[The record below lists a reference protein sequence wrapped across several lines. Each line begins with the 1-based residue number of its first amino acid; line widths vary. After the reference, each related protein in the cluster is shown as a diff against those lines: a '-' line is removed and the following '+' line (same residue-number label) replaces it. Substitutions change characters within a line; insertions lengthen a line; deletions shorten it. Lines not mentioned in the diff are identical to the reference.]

1 MDRQGRTGGRYPLA
15 DLELA
20 LADRARPNPLVVLW
34 RWRYEVGALAAIG
47 LALWSGAGYVLLAI
61 VAALGALAMWPPAR
75 RVLIA
80 RAWCV
85 VTPHRVRT
93 ACAEAWIHSR
103 SGKIPIVLWT
113 SPRPYGERVALWCP
127 AGTTAADLQTQHTM
141 LATAC
146 WAERVHVVP
155 NTEHRQVVVLQVVRN
170 GHGSWAPA
178 PLAVPGDTTREVD
191 DRQVHLLPPPDV
203 P

>member
-1 MDRQGRTGGRYPLA
+1 MNGRGRYPLA

-20 LADRARPNPLVVLW
+20 LSDRPRPNPLVVLW
-34 RWRYEVGALAAIG
+34 RWRYEVGAVAAVGIAMWAG
-47 LALWSGAGYVLLAI
+47 LPYLPLGI
-61 VAALGALAMWPPAR
+61 VAVLAGLAMWPAAR
-75 RVLIA
+75 RMLVG

-93 ACAEAWIHSR
+93 ACAQAWIHSR

-113 SPRPYGERVALWCP
+113 SPRPYGERVALWCR
-127 AGTTAADLQTQHTM
+127 AGTTAADLAAQEAM

-155 NTEHRQVVVLQVVRN
+155 NAEHPQVVVLAVVRN
-170 GHGSWAPA
+170 GGGP
-178 PLAVPGDTTREVD
+178 AVPASITVAGTATLEVD
-191 DRQVHLLPPPDV
+191 DRRVHLLPPADAP
-203 P
+203 

>member
-1 MDRQGRTGGRYPLA
+1 MDGRGRTGGRYPLA

-20 LADRARPNPLVVLW
+20 LSDRPRPNPLVVLW
-34 RWRYEVGALAAIG
+34 RWRYEVGALAVIG
-47 LALWSGAGYVLLAI
+47 VAGWSGAGYIVLAV
-61 VAALGALAMWPPAR
+61 VAALGALAMWPAAR

-85 VTPHRVRT
+85 ITPHRVRT

-113 SPRPYGERVALWCP
+113 SPRAYGERVALWCR
-127 AGTTAADLQTQHTM
+127 AGTTAADLQAQQAM

-146 WAERVHVVP
+146 WAEWVHVVP
-155 NTEHRQVVVLQVVRN
+155 HSEHRQVVVLQVVRN
-170 GHGSWAPA
+170 GRGSAQA
-178 PLAVPGDTTREVD
+178 PLAVPGATTREVD
-191 DRQVHLLPPPDV
+191 ERRVHLLPPPEV